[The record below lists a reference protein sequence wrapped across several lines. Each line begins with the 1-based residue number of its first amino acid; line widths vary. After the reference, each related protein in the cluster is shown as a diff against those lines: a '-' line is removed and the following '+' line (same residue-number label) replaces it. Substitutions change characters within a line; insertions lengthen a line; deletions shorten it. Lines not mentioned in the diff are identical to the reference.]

1 MKNLLFLFMSFPVF
15 FNAQQTYVPDNNFEA
30 FLEINGMG
38 NGVFDDD
45 SVTTANINTVTHLD
59 ISGGAGTAV
68 GIFDLTGIE
77 DFTALTYLSCYY
89 NNIMFLDISN
99 NTFLDT
105 LICFS
110 NQLTSLDV
118 SNNTSLIYLSC
129 YYNQLSCLDLK
140 NGNNMN
146 MELFAISNPILSC
159 IEVDDPAWSTTNWT
173 AANSN
178 IDTGVT
184 FNTNCN
190 YPLGCFY
197 IPTIIKENI
206 SNISLFP
213 NPTDGL
219 INLNV
224 KGYNGTINTQV
235 YDLSGRL
242 LQTTN
247 NTTISLKDYANGIYI
262 FKVEYGDRVEELKV
276 VKD

>member
-15 FNAQQTYVPDNNFEA
+15 FNAQQTYVPDNNFEF

-45 SVTTANINTVTHLD
+45 SVTTANINSVTHLD

-89 NNIMFLDISN
+89 NNIMFLDLSN

-110 NQLTSLDV
+110 IQLTSLDV
-118 SNNTSLIYLSC
+118 SNNTSLTFLSC
-129 YYNQLSCLDLK
+129 YDNQLSCLDLK
-140 NGNNMN
+140 NGNNIN
-146 MELFAISNPILSC
+146 MELFATSNPNLSC

-219 INLNV
+219 IILNV
-224 KGYNGTINTQV
+224 NGYKGTINTQV

-242 LQTTN
+242 LQTTFN
-247 NTTISLKDYANGIYI
+247 KSISLDDYAKGIYI
-262 FKVEYGDRVEELKV
+262 FKVEFGNRIEKLKV
-276 VKD
+276 IKD